1 MSSLT
6 SAVAAVIRDP
16 AGRVLLCQQS
26 QGHRLWGLPGGKI
39 RNGESPMNAVIR
51 DIREETGTET
61 EVVDLVGIYQLTG
74 NGSGADLPDVLV
86 HVFRGRLIDGDVA
99 VNSPGRIC
107 RLAWHDPDAL
117 PQPVTATARAAL
129 ADAVDGRSGVLRDV
143 HRDAEPEIPEAD
155 DSATLALAPLAQ
167 ASRL

>member
-6 SAVAAVIRDP
+6 SAVAAVIRDR

-39 RNGESPMNAVIR
+39 RNGESPIRAVIR

-61 EVVDLVGIYQLTG
+61 EVMDLVGIYQLTG
-74 NGSGADLPDVLV
+74 DGCGADLPDVLV
-86 HVFRGRLIDGDVA
+86 HVFRGRLADGDVA

-117 PQPVTATARAAL
+117 PYPVTATTRAAI
-129 ADAVDGRSGVLRDV
+129 ADATAGRSGVLRDV
-143 HRDAEPEIPEAD
+143 QRDAQPEAPD
-155 DSATLALAPLAQ
+155 AVDSDAAEPALSMTAA
-167 ASRL
+167 